1 MKTIMT
7 SSTIPVPSL
16 TKEIALLVVLATLWG
31 ASYTFI
37 KIGVET
43 IPPITFIAART
54 LIAGGLLLAIIKLR
68 GLSLP
73 RDPAIWKRF
82 FIQAS
87 INSVVPFTLIAWAEL
102 TVNAG
107 LATILNSTTPIF
119 TFLLTVLITRHE
131 AVTARKLFG
140 VVAGVI
146 GISLIIGL
154 EAFHGV
160 GKEALA
166 QLAIVAATI
175 SYAAAAIFGRGFKGL
190 DPMMP
195 AAGSMICGAV
205 LLIPV
210 SLVIDQPW
218 TIVPSAHSI
227 LALLGLSVFS
237 TALAFVIYFRLI
249 HTLGSVSTTS
259 QAYLR
264 VPIGVGIGVL
274 FLGESL
280 NSTAWI
286 GLICV
291 IAGVAAMTLPTR
303 RAVERRSI

>member
-1 MKTIMT
+1 MT
-7 SSTIPVPSL
+7 ASPTPTPAL
-16 TKEIALLVVLATLWG
+16 AKEVALLAVLATLWG

-37 KIGVET
+37 RIGVET

-54 LIAGGLLLAIIKLR
+54 LIAGVLLLALIKIR

-73 RDPAIWKRF
+73 MDAAIWKRF
-82 FIQAS
+82 FIQAC
-87 INSVVPFTLIAWAEL
+87 INSVVPFTLIAWAEQ

-119 TFLLTVLITRHE
+119 AFLLTVLITRHE
-131 AVTARKLFG
+131 AVTTRKLFG
-140 VVAGVI
+140 TIAGVI
-146 GISLIIGL
+146 GISLIIGM
-154 EAFHGV
+154 EAFQGI
-160 GKEALA
+160 GKELVA

-205 LLIPV
+205 ILIPI
-210 SLVIDQPW
+210 SLIVDQPW
-218 TIVPSAHSI
+218 TIAPSADS
-227 LALLGLSVFS
+227 LMALLGLSVFS

-264 VPIGVGIGVL
+264 VPIGVGIGVI
-274 FLGESL
+274 FLDETL
-280 NSTAWI
+280 ASTAWL
-286 GLICV
+286 GLVFVV
-291 IAGVAAMTLPTR
+291 IGVAAMTLPSRKKNAPTP
-303 RAVERRSI
+303 A